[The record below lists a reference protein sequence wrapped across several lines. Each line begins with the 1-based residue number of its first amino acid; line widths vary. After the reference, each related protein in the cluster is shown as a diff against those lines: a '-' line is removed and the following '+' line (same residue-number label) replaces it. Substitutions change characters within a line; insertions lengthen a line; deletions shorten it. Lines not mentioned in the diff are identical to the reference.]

1 MKRNNNFVL
10 RQIED
15 RHILDETE
23 GSQVKLPCKITMSE
37 SAAMIW
43 NLLSADRTMEQLVG
57 AITGEYDVS
66 PEVAEKDIREL
77 LAQMHALALVS

>member
-1 MKRNNNFVL
+1 MKRNDNFVL
-10 RQIED
+10 RQIEN
-15 RHILDETE
+15 RHVLSEAE

-37 SAAMIW
+37 SAVMIW
-43 NLLSADRTMEQLVG
+43 NLLSADRTLEQLVG

-77 LAQMHALALVS
+77 LVQMHALALVS